1 MEKKSKTI
9 ISKLKPKYW
18 QRTHK
23 YSIRIQKSVKATYA
37 FDKDNGN
44 TLWIE
49 VINEEINKV
58 VIVVQESNASPE
70 KLIGYQ

>member
-1 MEKKSKTI
+1 MI
-9 ISKLKPKYW
+9 P
-18 QRTHK
+18 
-23 YSIRIQKSVKATYA
+23 KSVKEAYA